1 MERAY
6 QSIKSEIGC
15 EVKMKVLFCMATGN
29 NAVNINPL
37 AEINPEKVLVLI
49 TQSMQE
55 SAKTLLDEI
64 KTSGFKAEAIRID
77 SESSLKSLNEQF
89 STLIEDNIDDEL
101 IANITGG
108 TKLMSMSL
116 YQLFSSWGF
125 RSFYCDK
132 DQSKLI
138 WLDDESTISNI
149 GSKIGLKQYLRVH
162 QAQIKNNL
170 TLASI
175 DKSQKDY
182 ANALYQE
189 LCSPARYEMI
199 CQMIGKIHAH
209 TAQNSLALN
218 NFSFKNDELVIIKE
232 LQKTGLFYLDNG
244 IIICDNADNKKF
256 MNGAWLEFLV
266 ADRLRGNNCRDIMLS
281 VETIQSTKRM
291 GSETRQEIDVMA
303 MRDDKLIIIECKAKK
318 WDTATQASEAIYKL
332 KALSGLGGLNTLP
345 IFVSLRDI
353 PPSAKTR
360 ASEMGIQVITG
371 QADILALKSKL
382 NS

>member
-1 MERAY
+1 
-6 QSIKSEIGC
+6 
-15 EVKMKVLFCMATGN
+15 MKVLFCMATGN

-77 SESSLKSLNEQF
+77 NESSLKSLNEQF
-89 STLIEDNIDDEL
+89 SKLLEDHIENEL

-116 YQLFSSWGF
+116 YQLFTEWGF

-138 WLDDESTISNI
+138 WLDDETAVSNI
-149 GSKIGLKQYLRVH
+149 GSKIGLKQHLRTYQVE
-162 QAQIKNNL
+162 IKKFL
-170 TLASI
+170 TLTNI
-175 DKSQKDY
+175 DIAKKEY
-182 ANALYQE
+182 ANILYQE
-189 LCSPARYEMI
+189 LCTPSRYDI
-199 CQMIGKIHAH
+199 TCSIIGKIHAH
-209 TAQNSLALN
+209 TSEKPLN
-218 NFSFKNDELVIIKE
+218 NLNDFSFNGNEIRLINELE
-232 LQKTGLFYLDNG
+232 NTGIFEFRDG
-244 IIICDNADNKKF
+244 KIICDDLDCKKF

-266 ADRLRGNNCRDIMLS
+266 ADKLRGGNYRDISLS
-281 VETIQSTKRM
+281 VEIAKSTQRI
-291 GSETRQEIDVMA
+291 GSETKQELDVMA
-303 MRDDKLIIIECKAKK
+303 MRDDKLVIVECKAKSWK
-318 WDTATQASEAIYKL
+318 NATEASEAIYKL
-332 KALSGLGGLNTLP
+332 GALSGLGGLNTLP
-345 IFVSLRDI
+345 IFVSLKDV

-360 ASEMGIQVITG
+360 AAEMGIQVIAG
-371 QADILALKSKL
+371 QADILALRSKL

>member
-1 MERAY
+1 
-6 QSIKSEIGC
+6 
-15 EVKMKVLFCMATGN
+15 MKILFCMATGN

-64 KTSGFKAEAIRID
+64 KSSGFKAEAVRID
-77 SESSLKSLNEQF
+77 NESSLKSLNEQF

-138 WLDDESTISNI
+138 WLDDESVISNI

-170 TLASI
+170 TLVSI
-175 DKSQKDY
+175 DKSQKNY

-218 NFSFKNDELVIIKE
+218 NFSFKNDELAIVKE
-232 LQKTGLFYLDNG
+232 LQKTGLFHLDNG
-244 IIICDNADNKKF
+244 VIICNNTDNKKF

-281 VETIQSTKRM
+281 VETIQSTKRV
-291 GSETRQEIDVMA
+291 GSETRQYILAMA
-303 MRDDKLIIIECKAKK
+303 KHCQISVNITVYQNTLSEYLNNPI
-318 WDTATQASEAIYKL
+318 QANPQYPTLHLLSNVVDIPAL
-332 KALSGLGGLNTLP
+332 QNSLLALSRHINMQQGKQIICAVSPYNYGFGLLRQGLYD
-345 IFVSLRDI
+345 FFC
-353 PPSAKTR
+353 A
-360 ASEMGIQVITG
+360 G
-371 QADILALKSKL
+371 
-382 NS
+382 

>member
-1 MERAY
+1 
-6 QSIKSEIGC
+6 
-15 EVKMKVLFCMATGN
+15 MKVLFCMATGN

-77 SESSLKSLNEQF
+77 NESSLKSLNEQF

-116 YQLFSSWGF
+116 YQLFTNWGF
-125 RSFYCDK
+125 RSFYCDFASS
-132 DQSKLI
+132 QLI
-138 WLDDESTISNI
+138 WLDDESAISNI

-162 QAQIKNNL
+162 QFQIKNHL
-170 TLASI
+170 SLASI
-175 DKSQKDY
+175 GKAQKDY
-182 ANALYQE
+182 ANVLYRE
-189 LCSPARYEMI
+189 LCTPNRYEAT

-209 TAQNSLALN
+209 TAQNGLPLN
-218 NFSFKNDELVIIKE
+218 NFSFDDDELKVISQ
-232 LQKTGLFYLDNG
+232 LQETGLFYLNKG
-244 IIICDNADNKKF
+244 VIVCDDVNNKKF

-266 ADRLRGNNCRDIMLS
+266 ADRLRGDNHRDISLS
-281 VETIQSTKRM
+281 VEISKSTKRA

-303 MRDDKLIIIECKAKK
+303 MRDDKLVIIECKAKK

-332 KALSGLGGLNTLP
+332 SALSSIGGLNTLP
-345 IFVSLRDI
+345 IFVSLRDV
-353 PPSAKTR
+353 PSSAKTR
-360 ASEMGIQVITG
+360 ASEMGIFVIAG
-371 QADILALKSKL
+371 QADIIALKTKL
-382 NS
+382 RT